1 MQAALD
7 GHGAMMLACW
17 DQVSSVDGVTL
28 ELGAVYHYVGLEM
41 TPSFRDCGAWTNDG
55 NDQVDSE
62 LVQEKQLVKNGG
74 GM

>member
-1 MQAALD
+1 M
-7 GHGAMMLACW
+7 
-17 DQVSSVDGVTL
+17 TL